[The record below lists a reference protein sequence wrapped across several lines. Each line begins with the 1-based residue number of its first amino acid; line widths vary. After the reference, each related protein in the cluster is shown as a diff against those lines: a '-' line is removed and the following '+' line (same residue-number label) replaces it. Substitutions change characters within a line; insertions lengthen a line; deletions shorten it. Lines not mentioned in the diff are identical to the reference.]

1 MEEGVSITG
10 EDLGFLLDGNLQNNY
25 TFQLDS
31 EASTKRICFVEEP
44 TVKEKMHVVVF
55 VLDGSTLDVLSE
67 GAVSKLKDIKRKVV
81 DRSIPHLVFLTK
93 IDKLCKLVE
102 KDVSKTFKSRDVE
115 DAVNN
120 AAEIIALPRSQV
132 LPVKNYEKETTLN
145 TDINILALTVLRKSL
160 VFADDFLENQY
171 DWQQDNMQILNK
183 RD

>member
-1 MEEGVSITG
+1 M
-10 EDLGFLLDGNLQNNY
+10 
-25 TFQLDS
+25 
-31 EASTKRICFVEEP
+31 
-44 TVKEKMHVVVF
+44 
-55 VLDGSTLDVLSE
+55 
-67 GAVSKLKDIKRKVV
+67 
-81 DRSIPHLVFLTK
+81 
-93 IDKLCKLVE
+93 E
-102 KDVSKTFKSRDVE
+102 KDVSKTFMSRVVE

-145 TDINILALTVLRKSL
+145 TNINILALTALRKSL